1 MKNHLRPIKENESD
15 SVIRGKALKVLG
27 LPEDATPEE
36 ITMAFLRSHND
47 DPLKD
52 HHRLAPEIRQL
63 FKDWEDDIKRKKK
76 DLPEEKK
83 EAA

>member
-15 SVIRGKALKVLG
+15 PVIRGKALKVLG

-52 HHRLAPEIRQL
+52 HHRLAPRIRQL
-63 FKDWEDDIKRKKK
+63 FKDWEEDRKQRKEA
-76 DLPEEKK
+76 LPEEKK
-83 EAA
+83 KAA